1 MLREVF
7 KNKDVCEIKNKVNI
21 VTHSSVAHGRVTHSS
36 LTHSRV
42 AHSRLSHSRE
52 AHSRVAHSREA
63 HSRVAHS
70 REATQKHTVGWYT
83 VEKQHRST
91 Q

>member
-42 AHSRLSHSRE
+42 AHSRLSP
-52 AHSRVAHSREA
+52 
-63 HSRVAHS
+63 S